1 VQEQEGVQL
10 LQVQAQGQVQVKVQ
24 VQVQV
29 QVQGLLQVLQGHE
42 PGQVI
47 LSWASFDSFFGS
59 SCFRL

>member
-1 VQEQEGVQL
+1 MLEQEGVRL
-10 LQVQAQGQVQVKVQ
+10 LQAQAQ

-29 QVQGLLQVLQGHE
+29 LLQVLQGHE